1 MDQTKT
7 DRRYFVSIGDYEQ
20 AILDSLEDVQ
30 IMEVNALLAEGY
42 DFYEALK
49 IAQIVEY

>member
-1 MDQTKT
+1 MASDKQ
-7 DRRYFVSIGDYEQ
+7 YFVSIGDYEQ
-20 AILDSLEDVQ
+20 SILDSLEDVQ

-42 DFYEALK
+42 DFYEALE

>member
-1 MDQTKT
+1 MCQDKT
-7 DRRYFVSIGDYEQ
+7 DCKYYVSIGDYEQ

-42 DFYEALK
+42 DFYDALE

>member
-1 MDQTKT
+1 MGKDKT
-7 DRRYFVSIGDYEQ
+7 DRKYFASIGDYEQ

-42 DFYEALK
+42 DFYEALE

>member
-1 MDQTKT
+1 MVGDEQ
-7 DRRYFVSIGDYEQ
+7 YFVSIGDYEQ

-42 DFYEALK
+42 DFYEALE
-49 IAQIVEY
+49 IAQIAEY

>member
-1 MDQTKT
+1 MDQGKT

-20 AILDSLEDVQ
+20 AILDSLEDTQ
-30 IMEVNALLAEGY
+30 IVEVNALLAEGY
-42 DFYEALK
+42 DFYTALE

>member
-1 MDQTKT
+1 MDQNKT
-7 DRRYFVSIGDYEQ
+7 DRRYSVSIGDYEQ

-42 DFYEALK
+42 DFYEALE